1 MNNLERKM
9 TLKERAERLKSDI
22 PRVYLCFMDG
32 ETPLPAK
39 IAAGARVVYALSP
52 IDFIPDFI
60 PVLGALDDLII
71 LPLLVAL
78 AIKLIPKY
86 VWDKNY
92 ALSRDLWQNGR
103 PERWYYSIPVI
114 ILWAM
119 IIYRIVNSFFI
130 K

>member
-1 MNNLERKM
+1 M

-39 IAAGARVVYALSP
+39 IAAAARVVYALSP

-78 AIKLIPKY
+78 AIKLIPKA

-92 ALSRDLWQNGR
+92 ALSRDLWPNGR
-103 PERWYYSIPVI
+103 PERWYYSIHII

>member
-1 MNNLERKM
+1 M

-22 PRVYLCFMDG
+22 PRVYLCLMDE

-78 AIKLIPKY
+78 AMKLIPKA

-92 ALSRDLWQNGR
+92 ALSRDLWANGR
-103 PERWYYSIPVI
+103 PERWYYSIPII

>member
-1 MNNLERKM
+1 M

-39 IAAGARVVYALSP
+39 IAAAARVVYALSP

-78 AIKLIPKY
+78 AMKLIPNA

-103 PERWYYSIPVI
+103 PERWYYSIPII
-114 ILWAM
+114 ILWAI
-119 IIYRIVNSFFI
+119 IIYRAVYSFFI

>member
-1 MNNLERKM
+1 M

-22 PRVYLCFMDG
+22 PRVYLCFMDS

-39 IAAGARVVYALSP
+39 IAAAARVVYALSP
-52 IDFIPDFI
+52 IDFI

-78 AIKLIPKY
+78 AIMLIPKA

-103 PERWYYSIPVI
+103 PERWYYSIPII
-114 ILWAM
+114 ILWAI
-119 IIYRIVNSFFI
+119 IIYRAVYSFFI

>member
-1 MNNLERKM
+1 M
-9 TLKERAERLKSDI
+9 TLKERVERLKSDI
-22 PRVYLCFMDG
+22 PRVYLCFMDS

-78 AIKLIPKY
+78 AIKLIPKA
-86 VWDKNY
+86 VWGKNY

-103 PERWYYSIPVI
+103 PERWYYSIPII
-114 ILWAM
+114 ILWAI
-119 IIYRIVNSFFI
+119 IIYRAVYSFFI